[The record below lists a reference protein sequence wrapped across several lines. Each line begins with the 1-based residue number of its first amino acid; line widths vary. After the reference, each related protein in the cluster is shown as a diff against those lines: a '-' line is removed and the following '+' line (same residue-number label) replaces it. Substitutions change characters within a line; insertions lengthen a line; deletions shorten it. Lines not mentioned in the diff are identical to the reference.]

1 MRTKRS
7 LQILWVVG
15 LLLVAVT
22 SAAGPKAKSPAPKP
36 TAASAEL
43 TKFANEMAASFDQVY
58 GQVAEAKKLE
68 AGGKFAEAGAMW
80 RGVYE
85 GAKLLTQ
92 HAQQA
97 GAAGAF
103 QDPMKFATKAGK
115 LTPATY
121 LAQLQKLQASGDVG
135 WAKAMVHDEQAKA
148 KQARVTYVAS
158 IAAQVSS
165 LEAIATDA
173 TSMSKRYPEPARVAL
188 QNVARGAAGIRTSV
202 TNAAK
207 QKRAASDATYP
218 VKPKPMSASELGA
231 RLTKLEK
238 DARTTI
244 AAIDKASPPRTKPH
258 AAKPQPAT
266 GPADGR
272 TTASTAEEAPAA
284 SVEPAPAEQP
294 EAAACSPAGEIHCD
308 DTNLHAPCCEGT
320 RCLPA
325 GWVTNGTDADHFPTV
340 EPEYYACQDPDLAP
354 KR

>member
-1 MRTKRS
+1 MLR
-7 LQILWVVG
+7 IVWVVG
-15 LLLVAVT
+15 LLLVSHT
-22 SAAGPKAKSPAPKP
+22 GEAGPKAKPPAPRP

-43 TKFANEMAASFDQVY
+43 TKFANEMAASFDEVY
-58 GQVAEAKKLE
+58 VRVAAAKKLD

-80 RGVYE
+80 RGIYE

-92 HAQQA
+92 NAQRA

-103 QDPMKFATKAGK
+103 QDPMKFATKAGN

-121 LAQLQKLQASGDVG
+121 LSQLQKLQASGDVG
-135 WAKAMVHDEQAKA
+135 WAKATVHEDQARA
-148 KQARVTYVAS
+148 KQARVSYVAS
-158 IAAQVSS
+158 MAAQVSS
-165 LEAIATDA
+165 LETIATDA
-173 TSMSKRYPEPARVAL
+173 TSMSKRNPEPARIAL

-218 VKPKPMSASELGA
+218 TRPKAMSASELAA

-244 AAIDKASPPRTKPH
+244 AAIDKASPPRAQPH

-266 GPADGR
+266 APAGGKP
-272 TTASTAEEAPAA
+272 TASTADQAPAT
-284 SVEPAPAEQP
+284 SVEPTSADQS
-294 EAAACSPAGEIHCD
+294 EAVACSPAGETHCD
-308 DTNLHAPCCEGT
+308 DTNMHAPCCEGT

-325 GWVTNGTDADHFPTV
+325 GWVTNGTDAEHFPTV